1 MDKMMER
8 NFGKYINFE
17 LERVAFN
24 EFGGK
29 ASISVDF
36 SDNMIITDCGT
47 MRDYESDTIVTVVF
61 KDDFQKQKIITRS
74 RLFNL
79 LEAMQAKY
87 NDGWKRADFEQYGEY
102 EFAEY
107 HL

>member
-1 MDKMMER
+1 MER
-8 NFGKYINFE
+8 NFEKYINFE
-17 LERVAFN
+17 QERVAFN
-24 EFGGK
+24 QFGGK

-36 SDNMIITDCGT
+36 SDNEIITDCGT

-61 KDDFQKQKIITRS
+61 KDDFQQQKTISRS
-74 RLFNL
+74 RLFDL
-79 LEAMQAKY
+79 LEAMCKKY
-87 NDGWKRADFEQYGEY
+87 DDGWTRLDFEQYSQY